1 MDPELTCS
9 LPAYQT
15 ASGATDMISH
25 VLERYFTNTEDVG
38 LTDRICEALIKT
50 IIEAVKRALA
60 DPMDYGARAD
70 LMWAG
75 MLAQNDS
82 CGVGRVQ
89 DWGCHQMEH
98 ELSAF
103 YECAHGAGLAVIIPA
118 WMKYTM
124 HHSVSRYAQFA
135 VRVFGCEMNFADPE
149 ATAREGIERLTAF
162 FKEIGMPT
170 SFAEIGAKAEDI
182 PAMVAH
188 RSEKPNGF
196 PFGGFVKM
204 MPEDME
210 AVYKLAAEQ
219 KV

>member
-1 MDPELTCS
+1 
-9 LPAYQT
+9 
-15 ASGATDMISH
+15 
-25 VLERYFTNTEDVG
+25 
-38 LTDRICEALIKT
+38 
-50 IIEAVKRALA
+50 
-60 DPMDYGARAD
+60 
-70 LMWAG
+70 
-75 MLAQNDS
+75 
-82 CGVGRVQ
+82 
-89 DWGCHQMEH
+89 
-98 ELSAF
+98 
-103 YECAHGAGLAVIIPA
+103 
-118 WMKYTM
+118 
-124 HHSVSRYAQFA
+124 
-135 VRVFGCEMNFADPE
+135 MNFADPE